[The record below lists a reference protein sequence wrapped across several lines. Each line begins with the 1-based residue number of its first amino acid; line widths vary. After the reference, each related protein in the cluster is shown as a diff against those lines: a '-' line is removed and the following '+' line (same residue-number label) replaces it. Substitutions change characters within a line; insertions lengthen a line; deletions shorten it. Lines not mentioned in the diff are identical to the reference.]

1 MALSALMPMHIT
13 IGPTG
18 HITSVGH
25 SMQRLGGERKLLGN
39 RLTEVF
45 EIHKPRIA
53 DASMDRLH
61 QIAGQRLLLS
71 FREAPRTQFK
81 GIFVPIDGDEGL
93 LLNLSFGIG
102 AMAAVEDYELSNS
115 DFAPTDLTIEMLYLN
130 EAKRVLDAEFRRMNE
145 NLESSRDAAQL
156 EAMTDPLTGLH
167 NRRSMEETLADAIA
181 SDTPFTLFQVDLD
194 FFKQINDTKGHA
206 AGDHVL
212 VVASERMLA
221 NVRDVDFVARVGGDE
236 FVILAFG
243 QLDGP
248 RKAQLAADL
257 ITDLERDIKFEGDVC
272 NISGSIG
279 YCSSQ
284 AYDAPK
290 PDQMLADADAALYE
304 VKKAG
309 RGHAVEFKSD
319 GSSEPPVAA

>member
-25 SMQRLGGERKLLGN
+25 SMQRLGGARKLLGT

-53 DASMDRLH
+53 NASMDILH
-61 QIAGQRLLLS
+61 EIAGQRLLLS

-257 ITDLERDIKFEGDVC
+257 ISDLERDIEFEGDVC

-284 AYDAPK
+284 AYDAPQ

-309 RGHAVEFKSD
+309 RGHAVEFNSD

>member
-45 EIHKPRIA
+45 GIHKPRIA

-284 AYDAPK
+284 AYDAPQ